1 MLTRAPRRLP
11 PTLRAALMSEQKNL
25 VERFQR
31 WVVAAIA
38 FAALLYL
45 AGSIWAGFDEVSA
58 ALSRFYW
65 PYLIPMVA
73 LTLTN
78 YLLRFVKWHYYL
90 QRLDVP
96 IPWGDDFWNFMAGL
110 CMAISPAKAG
120 EMLKPYVVRARV
132 GTPMARTIPAL
143 VGERATD
150 AVAMLALAGVSVTT
164 YAADKTAYLVGPA
177 VLILAA
183 VGVVASKRL
192 SELALGICD
201 KLPVA
206 RRFTPKVREML
217 GATRVVV
224 SPTSF
229 VVTTL
234 LSIVAWFAECIA
246 FWLTFK
252 GLGYETSIDL
262 ATFIYA
268 FSTVAGAASPGGLG
282 VADGA
287 MAAGATTLMGVP
299 ESIAVG
305 GALIARTVTL
315 WLGVGIGA
323 VCLFRVSAM
332 LGGSIQ
338 LDEPGPDGE
347 GG

>member
-1 MLTRAPRRLP
+1 
-11 PTLRAALMSEQKNL
+11 MSKQKNL
-25 VERFQR
+25 VSRFQR

-45 AGSIWAGFDEVSA
+45 AGSIWAGFDDVTA
-58 ALSRFYW
+58 ALAQFYW
-65 PYLIPMVA
+65 PYLVPMVA

-90 QRLDVP
+90 MRLDVP
-96 IPWGDDFWNFMAGL
+96 MPWGEDFWNFMAGL
-110 CMAISPAKAG
+110 GMAISPAKAG

-143 VGERATD
+143 VGERLTD
-150 AVAMLALAGVSVTT
+150 AVAMLALAGFSVTT
-164 YAADKTAYLVGPA
+164 YAADKTVYLVAPA
-177 VLILAA
+177 VVIAAA
-183 VGVVASKRL
+183 VAVVASKTL
-192 SELALGICD
+192 SDLALGICD
-201 KLPVA
+201 KLPVV
-206 RRFTPKVREML
+206 RRFTPKIREMI

-229 VVTTL
+229 LVTTA
-234 LSIVAWFAECIA
+234 LSIVAWFAECVA
-246 FWLTFK
+246 FKLTFD
-252 GLGYETSIDL
+252 GLGYETSLDV

-287 MAAGATTLMGVP
+287 MAGGAVTLMGVP

-323 VCLFRVSAM
+323 ICLFRVSSM
-332 LGGSIQ
+332 LGGSID
-338 LDEPGPDGE
+338 LDAPDGDDAPPADE
-347 GG
+347 AAGPEDA